1 MSTVQKISIALPPQ
15 DGRIIEEIVAKGD
28 YSSASEVV
36 REALRDWEDKQKRKK
51 EQLKH
56 LRQML
61 QEGIDSGLGKFNSM
75 DEIIAE
81 ARRRHQ
87 VKNKSAA

>member
-1 MSTVQKISIALPPQ
+1 MSTVQKISIALPPKMATNLKKAV
-15 DGRIIEEIVAKGD
+15 EKGG

-36 REALRDWEDKQKRKK
+36 REALRDWEEKQVRKK
-51 EQLKH
+51 EQLKR
-56 LRQML
+56 LRKMIQD
-61 QEGIDSGLGKFNSM
+61 GIDSGIGQYNSM

-87 VKNKSAA
+87 AKSKSAA

>member
-1 MSTVQKISIALPPQ
+1 MSTVQKISIALPP
-15 DGRIIEEIVAKGD
+15 RMAASLKKIVAKGD

-61 QEGIDSGLGKFNSM
+61 QEGIDSGDGGPF
-75 DEIIAE
+75 EIEEIKLRGRERLA
-81 ARRRHQ
+81 AL
-87 VKNKSAA
+87 KKSA